1 MLEYPGGT
9 RVAQTSRMFSTHEPS
24 RSSYLRTPTRAPG
37 RAPRVLVADDDPEM
51 RRLVSDTL
59 RRDAYDIV
67 EEPDGGRLLVR
78 VAAQYQKGG
87 EALPVDL
94 IVSDIRMPVCT
105 GLDILKG
112 MRDAHWG
119 TPVVLM
125 TAFAD
130 DEVTRRAALLGATL
144 FNKPFQMGD
153 LRKAV
158 KALLAA

>member
-1 MLEYPGGT
+1 MLTTFE
-9 RVAQTSRMFSTHEPS
+9 SS
-24 RSSYLRTPTRAPG
+24 RSAFLRIPTRAPG

-59 RRDAYDIV
+59 RKDGYDLV

-78 VAAQYQKGG
+78 VAALYQKAGA
-87 EALPVDL
+87 ALPVDL

-130 DEVTRRAALLGATL
+130 DEVCRRATLLGATL
-144 FNKPFQMGD
+144 FNKPFPMAD
-153 LRKAV
+153 LRRAV
-158 KALLAA
+158 KGLLAA

>member
-1 MLEYPGGT
+1 MLPT
-9 RVAQTSRMFSTHEPS
+9 QDSPRITF
-24 RSSYLRTPTRAPG
+24 LRTPQRSPG

-51 RRLVSDTL
+51 RRLVSETL
-59 RRDAYDIV
+59 RKDGHDIV

-78 VAAQYQKGG
+78 VAALYQKTG
-87 EALPVDL
+87 ALPVDL

-112 MRDAHWG
+112 MRAAHWG

-130 DEVTRRAALLGATL
+130 DEVRRRATELGATL
-144 FNKPFQMGD
+144 MSKPFVLSD
-153 LRKAV
+153 LRRTV
-158 KALLAA
+158 NGLLAA

>member
-1 MLEYPGGT
+1 MVVT
-9 RVAQTSRMFSTHEPS
+9 RESV
-24 RSSYLRTPTRAPG
+24 RSVSPHPHRAPG
-37 RAPRVLVADDDPEM
+37 TPARVLVADDDTEM
-51 RRLVSDTL
+51 RRLVCDTL
-59 RRDAYDIV
+59 RKDGHQVV

-78 VAAQYQKGG
+78 VASLYHPT
-87 EALPVDL
+87 ETVEPVDL

-112 MRDAHWG
+112 MRDAHWA

-130 DEVTRRAALLGATL
+130 DEVARRASLLGATL
-144 FNKPFQMGD
+144 FNKPFQMSE
-153 LRKAV
+153 LRETV